1 MSFYLERTVREHRP
15 SDKEGNWLA
24 PTPLHTHARTHAW
37 VLIADP
43 GAGKTEAF
51 KALAQAEGGT
61 FIPAR
66 DFIELAPPP
75 HGYPSPLFIDGLDE
89 YTATQGNAGQTA
101 IGLIRSRLQQLGTP
115 PFRIACREADWR
127 GSTDSEALQRLVT
140 HSQVTGTTFS
150 ELHLEPLTEA
160 QTLEFIRH
168 QKQWDD
174 AQARSFIHS
183 AQAHDLEGLLDNPQT
198 LHMLL
203 KSVTQ
208 DQPQFPTSK
217 LETYQRACA
226 TLVLEHNEAH
236 LAASGHVLLTDAQV
250 LQAAGYLC
258 AVMLLSGS
266 ASIAK
271 QPSQQHPAGV
281 LVLRTL
287 LANQTDTPTLE
298 ACQEAIQTKLFAGTG
313 SGRFVPRH
321 RTVAEY
327 LAANYVAQRLQEGLP
342 LTRVLALMQ
351 GEDGGVVP
359 ALRGLHAWL
368 AVAAGAQVRENLIAR
383 DPLGLVL
390 HGDVRG
396 FTVTEKMRLLEA
408 LKREATRYTY
418 FRSQNWASKPFGAL
432 ATRDMQTHFQAL
444 LRSPDRSPA
453 HLATLDCVLDAM
465 RHGHAMPELAPEL
478 EQVVRDK
485 THWERMRKTALD
497 TLCKLDESGAHTGL
511 LRQLLQDTDNN
522 GIEDRNMELRGGL
535 LRHLYPRHMA
545 AAELWR
551 WYKPRKLGYLG
562 AYAMFWMDLV
572 PRIAPSADVPLLL
585 DTLLNSSLRLEC
597 SGVDHQLQKIIGEL
611 LSKSLT
617 ELGEHI
623 ETHRLYAWLSLGSLA
638 YHWNALLTEHQQSIA
653 GWLSTRPEHYKAL
666 MEHGITQLEHSQ
678 TAVDRW
684 IHELQSRLCHAPA
697 PDDADHWLLSLA
709 ENRTDDFRFVLIAES
724 FRLITQRQGFDAA
737 VEAVTT
743 WANAHPQDRNWIEKS
758 LLSYPNPLDQSTQ
771 EHIAL
776 EIEHKA
782 KERQEKEAK
791 LQFLREKLPCLIGPE
806 PHLGLLNHVSEN
818 YLNIYSSTQG
828 ETPQIRLLK
837 ALNDDPHWVEMA
849 LSGLR
854 QCLERTDLPSANS
867 IIDLHLKGSRYHL
880 AKPCLAAI
888 ELRYAE
894 QPATA
899 FDSLTPAQQETLV
912 AISLT
917 NDDEYESAWFTHLVR
932 RQSDLVG
939 KVMQQIIARQLEGKR
954 AHLPALHTLTHDAQ
968 YATIAQKIL
977 PTLIQALPIKVT
989 QKQLATVRELIVGL
1003 RNRLPTATQLTL
1015 IEEKLALR
1023 NMDVAQCTYWL
1034 TTGLLACPEQ
1044 YFEPLKAFLS
1054 SNQTRASHAFDLL
1067 HALSLSLAHID
1078 SLTPEVRALF
1088 IELLGARFAPST
1100 HTEAGVAHWVTPAA
1114 ETAEFVQRL
1123 ISSLAADPTDAATQA
1138 LSSLE
1143 QNPAISTWR
1152 EHIRRAVY
1160 EQHIARRKA
1169 LFQPAPVEAVCQT
1182 LANRQPANAAD
1193 LWALTVN
1200 HLTMLADSIR
1210 NGSTNDY
1217 RQYWNQNRS
1226 GDKDEQAPKIENDC
1240 RDALLSDLKV
1250 RLQATGVNAEREGS
1264 YADNKRADIKVL
1276 FGHWHI
1282 PVEIK
1287 RDTHPDVWIA
1297 IRDQLIAKYSREAAS
1312 DGYGIY
1318 IVFWFQGKLTGTPV
1332 DGGRKPTSPQQLQQR
1347 LATTVPPELQS
1358 RIAVLV
1364 IDCSM
1369 PAPTT
1374 RTQPI

>member
-15 SDKEGNWLA
+15 SDKEGNWSA
-24 PTPLHTHARTHAW
+24 PTPIHTHASTHAW

-51 KALAQAEGGT
+51 KALAQVEGGT

-89 YTATQGNAGQTA
+89 YTATQGNTGQTA
-101 IGLIRSRLQQLGTP
+101 IGLIRSKLQQLGTP

-174 AQARSFIHS
+174 ARARSFIQS
-183 AQAHDLEGLLDNPQT
+183 AQEHDLEGLLDNPQT

-226 TLVLEHNEAH
+226 TLVHEHNEAH

-271 QPSQQHPAGV
+271 QPSQQHPAAV

-313 SGRFVPRH
+313 SGSFVPRH

-327 LAANYVAQRLQEGLP
+327 LAANYVAERIQAGLP

-368 AVAAGAQVRENLIAR
+368 AVAAGAQVRENLIDR

-396 FTVTEKMRLLEA
+396 FTVTEKIRLLEA
-408 LKREATRYTY
+408 LKQEATRYTY

-432 ATRDMQTHFQAL
+432 ATRDMQKHFQAM

-453 HLATLDCVLDAM
+453 NLATLDCVLEAM

-485 THWERMRKTALD
+485 THWDRMRRTALD
-497 TLCKLDESGAHTGL
+497 TLCSYEPATSHVTT
-511 LRQLLQDTDNN
+511 LRQLLEDIGTGKVEDQDMD
-522 GIEDRNMELRGGL
+522 LRGAL
-535 LRHLYPRHMA
+535 LSHLYPKYMP

-551 WYKPRKLGYLG
+551 WYQPRKPGYFG
-562 AYAMFWMDLV
+562 TYAIFWLDLV
-572 PRIAPSADVPLLL
+572 SRIASHADSPLLL
-585 DTLLNSSLRLEC
+585 NALLNSPHRLTSSRE
-597 SGVDHQLQKIIGEL
+597 DDQLQKIIGEL
-611 LSKSLT
+611 LSIAIA
-617 ELGEHI
+617 EFGEQI
-623 ETHRLYAWLSLGSLA
+623 ETQHLYAWLGLGLHE
-638 YHWNALLTEHQQSIA
+638 YNGNELRPEHQGEIA
-653 GWLSTRPEHYKAL
+653 AWLSAHPRHYKAL
-666 MEHGITQLEHSQ
+666 VEYGIEQMADSGISVPLQFQQLRE
-678 TAVDRW
+678 
-684 IHELQSRLCHAPA
+684 RLCDATPPEDAPA
-697 PDDADHWLLSLA
+697 WLMSLA
-709 ENRTDDFRFVLIAES
+709 EQHSNNFRCELIAKS
-724 FRLITQRQGFDAA
+724 YRLTEEREGFDKTADLL
-737 VEAVTT
+737 
-743 WANAHPQDRNWIEKS
+743 AHWVSTHPEDTDWIARVW
-758 LLSYPNPLDQSTQ
+758 LYCPYPPDESTQ
-771 EHIAL
+771 ERIDRDLQRKSNIQKQKDA
-776 EIEHKA
+776 EI
-782 KERQEKEAK
+782 
-791 LQFLREKLPCLIGPE
+791 LFLRETLPALTGPT
-806 PHLGLLNHVSEN
+806 PHLRLLDHIGKTF
-818 YLNIYSSTQG
+818 LGTGATTKG
-828 ETPQIRLLK
+828 ETPQTRLLK
-837 ALNDDPHWVEMA
+837 ALNNDPHWVDMA

-867 IIDLHLKGSRYHL
+867 IIDLYLKGSRYHL
-880 AKPCLAAI
+880 ATPCLAAI

-894 QPATA
+894 RPATA
-899 FDSLTPAQQETLV
+899 FDGLAPAQLETLV
-912 AISLT
+912 AFRLT
-917 NDDEYESAWFTHLVR
+917 NDYGNTPAWFTHLVLW
-932 RQSDLVG
+932 QPALVG
-939 KVMQQIIARQLEGKR
+939 QVMQQLMSRELAAKR
-954 AHLPALHTLTHDAQ
+954 EHVSGTYALAHDAQ
-968 YATIAQKIL
+968 YATIAQNIA
-977 PTLIQALPIKVT
+977 PALIRALPAKAAK
-989 QKQLATVRELIVGL
+989 KQLTTVRDFIACMLK
-1003 RNRLPTATQLTL
+1003 RLPTATQLAL
-1015 IEEKLALR
+1015 IEEKLGLP
-1023 NMDVAQCTYWL
+1023 NMDVAQRTYWL
-1034 TTGLLACPEQ
+1034 TAGLLVCQER
-1044 YFEPLKAFLS
+1044 YFEPLKAFLG

-1067 HALSLSLAHID
+1067 HAVKYDRTTLDRLN
-1078 SLTPEVRALF
+1078 PEVRALF
-1088 IELLGARFAPST
+1088 IELLGARLAPFVIPT
-1100 HTEAGVAHWVTPAA
+1100 DGEDGHIVTPAIEA
-1114 ETAEFVQRL
+1114 AEFVQRL
-1123 ISSLAADPTDAATQA
+1123 ITSLAADPTDAATQA

-1143 QNPAISTWR
+1143 QNPALKTWH

-1169 LFQPAPVEAVCQT
+1169 LFQPASVDAVCKT

-1217 RQYWNQNRS
+1217 RQYW
-1226 GDKDEQAPKIENDC
+1226 DKDRQTPKIETDC
-1240 RDALLSDLKV
+1240 RDALLSDLKE
-1250 RLQATGVNAEREGS
+1250 RLQTTGVNAESEGS
-1264 YADNKRADIKVL
+1264 YADNKRADIKVV
-1276 FGHWHI
+1276 FGNWHI

-1287 RDTHPDVWIA
+1287 RDTHPDVWTT
-1297 IRDQLIAKYSREAAS
+1297 IRDQLIAKYSREATS

-1347 LATTVPPELQS
+1347 LAATVPPELQS

-1369 PAPTT
+1369 PATTT

>member
-15 SDKEGNWLA
+15 SDKEGNWSA
-24 PTPLHTHARTHAW
+24 PTPLHTHASTHAW

-66 DFIELAPPP
+66 DFIELGPPQDYR
-75 HGYPSPLFIDGLDE
+75 GPLFIDGLDE
-89 YTATQGNAGQTA
+89 YTATQGNTGHTA

-140 HSQVTGTTFS
+140 HSQVTSTTFS

-183 AQAHDLEGLLDNPQT
+183 AQGHDLEGLLDNPQT

-203 KSVTQ
+203 KSVTP

-236 LAASGHVLLTDAQV
+236 LAASGHVLRTDAQV

-271 QPSQQHPAGV
+271 QPRQQHPAGV

-287 LANQTDTPTLE
+287 LANQPNAPTLE
-298 ACQEAIQTKLFAGTG
+298 ACQEAVQTKLFAGTG
-313 SGRFVPRH
+313 SGSFVPRH

-368 AVAAGAQVRENLIAR
+368 AVAACAQVRENLIDR

-390 HGDVRG
+390 HGDVHG
-396 FTVTEKMRLLEA
+396 FTVTEKMRLLQA
-408 LKREATRYTY
+408 LKQEATRYTH

-432 ATRDMQTHFQAL
+432 ATRDMQTHFQTM

-453 HLATLDCVLDAM
+453 HLATLDCVLEAM

-485 THWERMRKTALD
+485 THWDRMRRTALD
-497 TLCKLDESGAHTGL
+497 TLCSYEPAASHVTT
-511 LRQLLQDTDNN
+511 LRQLLEDIGTGKVEDQDMD
-522 GIEDRNMELRGGL
+522 LRGAL
-535 LRHLYPRHMA
+535 LSHLYPKYMP
-545 AAELWR
+545 AAELWQ
-551 WYKPRKLGYLG
+551 WYLPPKPQLLGTYWG
-562 AYAMFWMDLV
+562 FWHEITERHMPITDS
-572 PRIAPSADVPLLL
+572 PILL
-585 DTLLNSSLRLEC
+585 D
-597 SGVDHQLQKIIGEL
+597 
-611 LSKSLT
+611 
-617 ELGEHI
+617 
-623 ETHRLYAWLSLGSLA
+623 
-638 YHWNALLTEHQQSIA
+638 ALLTNNLSLQSPKEDRDLRDVIGKLLCHAIDNFGCEIQTERMHAWLGLGLRNYSRNGLSIDHQKTIA
-653 GWLSTRPEHYKAL
+653 SWLSAHPEHYKAL
-666 MEHGITQLEHSQ
+666 MKHGITHLENSQ
-678 TAVDRW
+678 KPVHLW
-684 IHELQSRLCHAPA
+684 LYELQNRLCHAQP

-709 ENRTDDFRFVLIAES
+709 EHRTDDFRLELIAES
-724 FRLITQRQGFDAA
+724 FRLTTQRQGFDAA
-737 VEAVTT
+737 LEAMMI
-743 WANAHPQDRNWIEKS
+743 WAKAHPQDRNLIERS
-758 LLSYPNPLDQSTQ
+758 LLSCPYPPSTATQ
-771 EHIAL
+771 EHITW

-782 KERQEKEAK
+782 KERQEKEAE
-791 LQFLREKLPCLIGPE
+791 LQFLREKLPGLTGPE
-806 PHLGLLNHVSEN
+806 PHLGLLVHVGEN
-818 YLNIYSSTQG
+818 YLNIYSATEGDTSQT
-828 ETPQIRLLK
+828 RLLK

-867 IIDLHLKGSRYHL
+867 VIDLHLKGSSYRL
-880 AKPCLAAI
+880 AIPCLAAI
-888 ELRYAE
+888 ELRYVE
-894 QPATA
+894 QPAAA
-899 FDSLTPAQQETLV
+899 FDGLLTAQLETLV
-912 AISLT
+912 AFRLT
-917 NDDEYESAWFTHLVR
+917 NDYGNQPAWFRHLVLW
-932 RQSDLVG
+932 QPALVG
-939 KVMQQIIARQLEGKR
+939 QVMQQLMARQMAAKR
-954 AHLPALHTLTHDAQ
+954 EHIANTYALSTNDL
-968 YATIAQKIL
+968 YATIAQHIA
-977 PTLIQALPIKVT
+977 PALIQALPAKAS
-989 QKQLATVRELIVGL
+989 KNQLAKVRDFIACLL
-1003 RNRLPTATQLTL
+1003 NRLPHPTQLEL
-1015 IEEKLALR
+1015 IEEKLALPK
-1023 NMDVAQCTYWL
+1023 MDVAQRTYWL
-1034 TTGLLACPEQ
+1034 TAGLLVCQET
-1044 YFEPLKAFLS
+1044 YVEPLKAFLG

-1067 HALSLSLAHID
+1067 HTLGLGVATID
-1078 SLTPEVRALF
+1078 RLTPEVRTLF
-1088 IELLGARFAPST
+1088 IELLGVRFAPFTCSN
-1100 HTEAGVAHWVTPAA
+1100 TEVTHWVTPAIEA
-1114 ETAEFVQRL
+1114 AEFVQRL
-1123 ISSLAADPTDAATQA
+1123 ITSLAADPTDAATQA

-1143 QNPAISTWR
+1143 QNPALKTWH

-1169 LFQPAPVEAVCQT
+1169 LFQPASVDAVCKT

-1217 RQYWNQNRS
+1217 RQYW
-1226 GDKDEQAPKIENDC
+1226 DKDRQTPKIENDC
-1240 RDALLSDLKV
+1240 RDALLSDLKE
-1250 RLQATGVNAEREGS
+1250 RLQTTGVNAESEGS
-1264 YADNKRADIKVL
+1264 YADNKRSDIKVV
-1276 FGHWHI
+1276 FGNWHI

-1318 IVFWFQGKLTGTPV
+1318 IVFWFQGNLAGTPV
-1332 DGGRKPTSPQQLQQR
+1332 DGGRKPTSPQELQQR
-1347 LATTVPPELQS
+1347 LAATVPPELQS

-1369 PAPTT
+1369 PTTTT

>member
-15 SDKEGNWLA
+15 SDKEGNWSA
-24 PTPLHTHARTHAW
+24 PTPLHTHASTHAW

-66 DFIELAPPP
+66 DFIELGPPQDYR
-75 HGYPSPLFIDGLDE
+75 GPLFIDGLDE
-89 YTATQGNAGQTA
+89 YTATQGNTGHTA

-140 HSQVTGTTFS
+140 HSQVTSTTFS

-183 AQAHDLEGLLDNPQT
+183 AQGHDLEGLLDNPQT

-203 KSVTQ
+203 KSVTP

-236 LAASGHVLLTDAQV
+236 LAASGHVLRTDAQV

-271 QPSQQHPAGV
+271 QPRQQHPAGV

-287 LANQTDTPTLE
+287 LANQPNAPTLE
-298 ACQEAIQTKLFAGTG
+298 ACQEAVQTKLFAGTG
-313 SGRFVPRH
+313 SGSFVPRH

-368 AVAAGAQVRENLIAR
+368 AVAACAQVRENLIDR

-390 HGDVRG
+390 HGDVHG
-396 FTVTEKMRLLEA
+396 FTVTEKMRLLQA
-408 LKREATRYTY
+408 LKQEATRYTH

-432 ATRDMQTHFQAL
+432 ATRDMQTHFQTM

-453 HLATLDCVLDAM
+453 HLATLDCVLEAM

-485 THWERMRKTALD
+485 THWDRMRRTALD
-497 TLCKLDESGAHTGL
+497 TLCSYEPAASHVTT
-511 LRQLLQDTDNN
+511 LRQLLEDIGTGKVEDQDMD
-522 GIEDRNMELRGGL
+522 LRGAL
-535 LRHLYPRHMA
+535 LSHLYPKYMP
-545 AAELWR
+545 AAELWQ
-551 WYKPRKLGYLG
+551 WYLPPKPQLLGTYWG
-562 AYAMFWMDLV
+562 FWHEITERHMPITDS
-572 PRIAPSADVPLLL
+572 PILL
-585 DTLLNSSLRLEC
+585 D
-597 SGVDHQLQKIIGEL
+597 
-611 LSKSLT
+611 
-617 ELGEHI
+617 
-623 ETHRLYAWLSLGSLA
+623 
-638 YHWNALLTEHQQSIA
+638 ALLTNNLSLQSPKEDRDLRDVIGKLLCHAIDNFGCEIQTERMHAWLGLGLRNYSRNGLSIDHQKTIA
-653 GWLSTRPEHYKAL
+653 SWLSAHPEHYKAL
-666 MEHGITQLEHSQ
+666 MKHGITHLENSQ
-678 TAVDRW
+678 KPVHLW
-684 IHELQSRLCHAPA
+684 LYELQNRLCHAQP

-709 ENRTDDFRFVLIAES
+709 EHRTDDFRLELIAES
-724 FRLITQRQGFDAA
+724 FRLTTQRQGFDAA
-737 VEAVTT
+737 LEAMMI
-743 WANAHPQDRNWIEKS
+743 WAKAHPQDRNLIERS
-758 LLSYPNPLDQSTQ
+758 LLSCPYPPSTATQ
-771 EHIAL
+771 EHITW

-782 KERQEKEAK
+782 KERQEKEAE
-791 LQFLREKLPCLIGPE
+791 LQFLREKLPGLTGPE
-806 PHLGLLNHVSEN
+806 PHLGLLVHVGEN
-818 YLNIYSSTQG
+818 YLNIYSATEGDTSQT
-828 ETPQIRLLK
+828 RLLK

-867 IIDLHLKGSRYHL
+867 VIDLHLKGSSYRL
-880 AKPCLAAI
+880 AIPCLAAI
-888 ELRYAE
+888 ELRYVE
-894 QPATA
+894 QPAAA
-899 FDSLTPAQQETLV
+899 FDGLLTAQLETLV
-912 AISLT
+912 AFRLT
-917 NDDEYESAWFTHLVR
+917 NDYGNQPAWFRHLVLW
-932 RQSDLVG
+932 QPALVG
-939 KVMQQIIARQLEGKR
+939 QVMQQLMARQMAAKR
-954 AHLPALHTLTHDAQ
+954 EHIANTYALSTNDL
-968 YATIAQKIL
+968 YATIAQHIA
-977 PTLIQALPIKVT
+977 PALIQALPAKAS
-989 QKQLATVRELIVGL
+989 KNQLAKVRDFIACLL
-1003 RNRLPTATQLTL
+1003 NRLPHPTQLEL
-1015 IEEKLALR
+1015 IEEKLALPK
-1023 NMDVAQCTYWL
+1023 MDVAQRTYWL
-1034 TTGLLACPEQ
+1034 TAGLLVCQET
-1044 YFEPLKAFLS
+1044 YVEPLKAFLG

-1067 HALSLSLAHID
+1067 HTLGLGVATID
-1078 SLTPEVRALF
+1078 RLTPEVRTLF
-1088 IELLGARFAPST
+1088 IELLGVRFAPFTYSN
-1100 HTEAGVAHWVTPAA
+1100 TEVTHWVTPAIEA
-1114 ETAEFVQRL
+1114 AEFVQRL
-1123 ISSLAADPTDAATQA
+1123 ITSLAADPTDAATQA

-1143 QNPAISTWR
+1143 QNPALKTWH

-1169 LFQPAPVEAVCQT
+1169 LFQPASVDAVCKT

-1217 RQYWNQNRS
+1217 RQYW
-1226 GDKDEQAPKIENDC
+1226 DKDRQTPKIENDC
-1240 RDALLSDLKV
+1240 RDALLSDLKE
-1250 RLQATGVNAEREGS
+1250 RLQTTGVNAESEGS
-1264 YADNKRADIKVL
+1264 YADNKRSDIKVV
-1276 FGHWHI
+1276 FGNWHI

-1318 IVFWFQGKLTGTPV
+1318 IVFWFQGNLAGTPV
-1332 DGGRKPTSPQQLQQR
+1332 DGGRKPTSPQELQQR
-1347 LATTVPPELQS
+1347 LAATVPPELQS

-1369 PAPTT
+1369 PTTTT

>member
-15 SDKEGNWLA
+15 SDKEGNWSA
-24 PTPLHTHARTHAW
+24 PTPLHTHASTHAW

-51 KALAQAEGGT
+51 KALAQAEGST

-89 YTATQGNAGQTA
+89 YTATQGNTGHTA

-140 HSQVTGTTFS
+140 HSQVTSTTFS

-168 QKQWDD
+168 QKHWDD
-174 AQARSFIHS
+174 ARARSFIHS
-183 AQAHDLEGLLDNPQT
+183 AQEHDLEGLLDNPQT

-226 TLVLEHNEAH
+226 TLVHEHNEAH

-327 LAANYVAQRLQEGLP
+327 LAANYVSERIQAGLP

-368 AVAAGAQVRENLIAR
+368 AVAADAQVRENLIDR

-396 FTVTEKMRLLEA
+396 FTVTEKIRLLEA
-408 LKREATRYTY
+408 LKQEATRYTH

-432 ATRDMQTHFQAL
+432 ATRDMQTHFQAM

-453 HLATLDCVLDAM
+453 HLATLDCVLEAM

-485 THWERMRKTALD
+485 THWERMRRTALD
-497 TLCKLDESGAHTGL
+497 TLCSYEPAASHVTT
-511 LRQLLQDTDNN
+511 LRQLLEDIGT
-522 GIEDRNMELRGGL
+522 GKIEDQDMDLRGAL
-535 LRHLYPRHMA
+535 LYHLYPKHLA

-551 WYKPRKLGYLG
+551 WYQPPEPGYVGEYL
-562 AYAMFWMDLV
+562 MFWHEL
-572 PRIAPSADVPLLL
+572 PEQYAPKEDMPTLL
-585 DTLLNSSLRLEC
+585 DALLTSHIRLGSDNEYR
-597 SGVDHQLQKIIGEL
+597 DTTRELIGEL
-611 LSKSLT
+611 LSRAIT
-617 ELGEHI
+617 EFGESV
-623 ETHRLYAWLSLGSLA
+623 ETPRLYAWLGLGLDEYKDCGLQPA
-638 YHWNALLTEHQQSIA
+638 QQSAIA
-653 GWLSTRPEHYKAL
+653 TWLTTHSVPYKAL
-666 MEHGITQLEHSQ
+666 MEYGIDHLAHSQ
-678 TAVDRW
+678 TPPHLW
-684 IHELQSRLCHAPA
+684 LEELRERLCHATP
-697 PDDADHWLLSLA
+697 PTDAAQWLMSLA
-709 ENRTDDFRFVLIAES
+709 EHRNDDFRLDLIADS
-724 FRLITQRQGFDAA
+724 FRLVREHQGFDVAA
-737 VEAVTT
+737 EAMAIWTK
-743 WANAHPQDRNWIEKS
+743 AHPQDEQWIEQT
-758 LLSYPNPLDQSTQ
+758 LLSCAYPPSEPMQRRI
-771 EHIAL
+771 ERR
-776 EIEHKA
+776 IEHKT
-782 KERQEKEAK
+782 KEQLRKEAEI
-791 LQFLREKLPCLIGPE
+791 QFLRETLPALTGPT
-806 PHLGLLNHVSEN
+806 PHLRLLDHIGKTF
-818 YLNIYSSTQG
+818 LGTGATTKG
-828 ETPQIRLLK
+828 ETPQTRLLK
-837 ALNDDPHWVEMA
+837 ALNNDPHWVDMA

-880 AKPCLAAI
+880 ATPCMAAI

-894 QPATA
+894 QPATS
-899 FDSLTPAQQETLV
+899 FDGLLPAQLETLV
-912 AISLT
+912 AFRLT
-917 NDDEYESAWFTHLVR
+917 NDYGNQPAWFTHLVLW
-932 RQSDLVG
+932 QPALVG
-939 KVMQQIIARQLEGKR
+939 QVMQQLMARELAVKR
-954 AHLPALHTLTHDAQ
+954 EHVSGTYALAHDAQ
-968 YATIAQKIL
+968 YTAIAEHIAPALIRAL
-977 PTLIQALPIKVT
+977 PTKAAKT
-989 QKQLATVRELIVGL
+989 QLKTVRELIACL
-1003 RNRLPTATQLTL
+1003 LNRLPPPTQLEL
-1015 IEEKLALR
+1015 IEEKLALP
-1023 NMDVAQCTYWL
+1023 NMDVAQRTYWL
-1034 TTGLLACPEQ
+1034 TAGLLVNPER
-1044 YFEPLKAFLS
+1044 YFDPLKTFLGN
-1054 SNQTRASHAFDLL
+1054 NQTRASHAFDLL
-1067 HALSLSLAHID
+1067 RGNGSHGVSLRNLSVE
-1078 SLTPEVRALF
+1078 TRTLF
-1088 IELLGARFAPST
+1088 ISLLGPRSSPNSDSSTGMTLGQSQSGKFAKFIR
-1100 HTEAGVAHWVTPAA
+1100 G
-1114 ETAEFVQRL
+1114 L
-1123 ISSLAADPTDAATQA
+1123 ITSLAADHTDVATQA

-1143 QNPAISTWR
+1143 QNAALKLWR
-1152 EHIRRAVY
+1152 EHIRHAAY
-1160 EQHIARRKA
+1160 EQHITRRKA
-1169 LFQPAPVEAVCQT
+1169 LFQPASVDAVCKT

-1217 RQYWNQNRS
+1217 RQYW
-1226 GDKDEQAPKIENDC
+1226 DKDRQTPKIENDC
-1240 RDALLSDLKV
+1240 RDALLSDLKE
-1250 RLQATGVNAEREGS
+1250 RLQTTGVNAESEGS
-1264 YADNKRADIKVL
+1264 YADNKRSDIKVV
-1276 FGHWHI
+1276 FGNWHI

-1318 IVFWFQGKLTGTPV
+1318 IVFWFQGNLAGTPV
-1332 DGGRKPTSPQQLQQR
+1332 DGGRKPTSPQELQQR
-1347 LATTVPPELQS
+1347 LAATVPPELQS

-1369 PAPTT
+1369 PTTTT

>member
-1 MSFYLERTVREHRP
+1 MSFYLERSVREHRP
-15 SDKEGNWLA
+15 SDKEGNWSA
-24 PTPLHTHARTHAW
+24 PTALHTHASTHAW

-66 DFIELAPPP
+66 DFIELSPPP
-75 HGYPSPLFIDGLDE
+75 HGYTSPLFIDGLDE
-89 YTATQGNAGQTA
+89 YTATQGNTGHTA
-101 IGLIRSRLQQLGTP
+101 IGLIRPRLQQLGIP

-140 HSQVTGTTFS
+140 HSQVTGSTFS

-160 QTLEFIRH
+160 QTIDFIRA
-168 QKQWDD
+168 QKPWDD

-183 AQAHDLEGLLDNPQT
+183 AQEHDLAGLLDNPQT

-217 LETYQRACA
+217 LATYQRACA

-271 QPSQQHPAGV
+271 QPSLQHPAHV

-287 LANQTDTPTLE
+287 LANQPNTPTLE
-298 ACQEAIQTKLFAGTG
+298 ACQEAVQTKLFAGTG
-313 SGRFVPRH
+313 SGSFVPRH

-327 LAANYVAQRLQEGLP
+327 LAAEYMAQRIQAGLP

-368 AVAAGAQVRENLIAR
+368 AVTAGAQVRENLIAR

-396 FTVTEKMRLLEA
+396 FTATEKMRLLQA
-408 LKREATRYTY
+408 LKQEATRYTH

-432 ATRDMQTHFQAL
+432 ATRDMQTHFQAM

-453 HLATLDCVLDAM
+453 HLAMLDCVLDAM
-465 RHGHAMPELAPEL
+465 KHGHAMPELAPEL

-485 THWERMRKTALD
+485 TYWERMRRTALD
-497 TLCKLDESGAHTGL
+497 TLCSYEPANSHAIT
-511 LRQLLQDTDNN
+511 LRQLLEDIGSGKVEDQDMD
-522 GIEDRNMELRGGL
+522 LRGAL
-535 LRHLYPRHMA
+535 LCHLYPKYMA

-551 WYKPRKLGYLG
+551 WYLPPKPQRLGTYWRFWH
-562 AYAMFWMDLV
+562 AMPEQHMPIKDSSILLDALLANNLNLQLPKEDRDL
-572 PRIAPSADVPLLL
+572 ADVIGKLLCHAIDHFGSEIQTERMHAWL
-585 DTLLNSSLRLEC
+585 GLGLRNYGRNGL
-597 SGVDHQLQKIIGEL
+597 SIDHQKTIA
-611 LSKSLT
+611 S
-617 ELGEHI
+617 
-623 ETHRLYAWLSLGSLA
+623 WLSAHPG
-638 YHWNALLTEHQQSIA
+638 
-653 GWLSTRPEHYKAL
+653 HYKAL
-666 MEHGITQLEHSQ
+666 MKHGIAQLENSQ
-678 TAVDRW
+678 KPVHLW
-684 IHELQSRLCHAPA
+684 LYELQNRLCHAQP
-697 PDDADHWLLSLA
+697 PDDAHDWLLSLA
-709 ENRTDDFRFVLIAES
+709 EHRTDDFRLELIAES
-724 FRLITQRQGFDAA
+724 FRLTTQRQGFDAA
-737 VEAVTT
+737 IEAMTI
-743 WANAHPQDRNWIEKS
+743 WAMADPQDRNWIEKS
-758 LLSYPNPLDQSTQ
+758 LLSCPYPPSTATQ
-771 EHIAL
+771 EHIAW

-782 KERQEKEAK
+782 RERQEKEAE
-791 LQFLREKLPCLIGPE
+791 LQFLRENLPGLMKPNT
-806 PHLGLLNHVSEN
+806 HLGLLDHIGKT
-818 YLNIYSSTQG
+818 YLGTATANKG
-828 ETPQIRLLK
+828 ETPHTRLLK

-854 QCLERTDLPSANS
+854 QCLERTDLPSAS
-867 IIDLHLKGSRYHL
+867 RIIDLHLKGSSYRL
-880 AKPCLAAI
+880 ATPCLAAI

-894 QPATA
+894 QLATA
-899 FDSLTPAQQETLV
+899 FDGLAPAQLETLV
-912 AISLT
+912 AFRLT
-917 NDDEYESAWFTHLVR
+917 NDYGNQPAWFTHLVLW
-932 RQSDLVG
+932 QPALVG
-939 KVMQQIIARQLEGKR
+939 QVMQQLMARELAAKR
-954 AHLPALHTLTHDAQ
+954 EHISSTYALAHDAQ
-968 YATIAQKIL
+968 YTAIAQSIA
-977 PTLIQALPIKVT
+977 PALIQSLPAKAAK
-989 QKQLATVRELIVGL
+989 KQLATVRDFIACLL
-1003 RNRLPTATQLTL
+1003 NRLPTATQLAL
-1015 IEEKLALR
+1015 IEEKLAAPK
-1023 NMDVAQCTYWL
+1023 MDVAQHTYWL
-1034 TTGLLACPEQ
+1034 TTGLLVSPQ
-1044 YFEPLKAFLS
+1044 RYFESLKAYLG
-1054 SNQTRASHAFDLL
+1054 SNQTRTSHAFDLL
-1067 HALSLSLAHID
+1067 HSGGPHDVSLNNLNA
-1078 SLTPEVRALF
+1078 EARALF
-1088 IELLGARFAPST
+1088 IVLLGARFAPST
-1100 HTEAGVAHWVTPAA
+1100 YSSTEVTHRVIRPF
-1114 ETAEFVQRL
+1114 ETADFVKRL
-1123 ISSLAADPTDAATQA
+1123 ITSLAADPTDAATQA

-1143 QNPAISTWR
+1143 QNPALNTWR

-1169 LFQPAPVEAVCQT
+1169 LFQPASVDAVCQT
-1182 LANRQPANAAD
+1182 LANRQPANSAD
-1193 LWALTVN
+1193 LWALTVD
-1200 HLTMLADSIR
+1200 HLTALADSIR

-1217 RQYWNQNRS
+1217 RQYW
-1226 GDKDEQAPKIENDC
+1226 DKDRQTPKLENDC

-1250 RLQATGVNAEREGS
+1250 RLQTTGVNAESEGS

-1287 RDTHPDVWIA
+1287 RDTHPDVWTA

-1318 IVFWFQGKLTGTPV
+1318 IVFWFQGKLAGTPV
-1332 DGGRKPTSPQQLQQR
+1332 DGGRKPTSPQELQQR
-1347 LATTVPPELQS
+1347 LAATVPPELTS

-1364 IDCSM
+1364 IDCS
-1369 PAPTT
+1369 
-1374 RTQPI
+1374 QPMTNAVQATD